1 MEKLIENKGESIIT
15 SLIEIIPLIQTIF
28 PVDCMLAVADKEK
41 FIYYLSGKEI
51 DAKVS
56 VGDHIPQQSG
66 LYKCQQTGEKITQIL
81 GVEVYGVSTKTCS
94 IPIKNPDGYII
105 GAFSIGL
112 SVDTQKILNDAVQTI
127 ASTAEQISATT
138 EELANTSTKL
148 AQDLDSLRN
157 VGENVIGE
165 INKTSEILKF
175 VNEIASNS
183 NLLGLNAAIEAAR
196 AGEHGR
202 GFTVVAGEIR
212 KMADN
217 SSKSVRDI
225 NTTLQSIQASV
236 SNMVDTLKEVAEI
249 GEEQASATQEIS
261 ASMEELTSSAINVER
276 ISERAI

>member
-15 SLIEIIPLIQTIF
+15 SLTEIIPLIQAVF

-276 ISERAI
+276 ISERVI